1 MRFNR
6 RASAPAFAAGFPQ
19 TSAVTARRIR
29 SGSDLIRRTGPVVLT
44 NGDNTFSIDVSPYKR
59 VSVEAGESGVHNIV
73 GYGSLASTDDKAI
86 LANFGSQEA
95 ARNGYASLMRAHAG
109 IRVPGTRGVARR
121 GVSMLKWPA
130 GLAALFIVVAFF
142 GAMSGPSQS
151 GAAVAAGIP
160 EGISPQQLAE
170 AQMAVMN
177 AQRAGGAG
185 FNKGEPSLEELA
197 NGQYS
202 FQPKLKAPDVQVPEL
217 KCAPHG
223 APAK

>member
-1 MRFNR
+1 MWFNR
-6 RASAPAFAAGFPQ
+6 RAAAPAFAEGFPQ

-29 SGSDLIRRTGPVVLT
+29 SASDLVRRTGPVVLT
-44 NGDNTFSIDVSPYKR
+44 NGDNTFSIDMGPHKR
-59 VSVEAGESGVHNIV
+59 VSVEAGASGVHSIV
-73 GYGSLASTDDKAI
+73 GYSTLASNPEKVI

-109 IRVPGTRGVARR
+109 IRVPGTCGAARR

-142 GAMSGPSQS
+142 GAMSGPSQP
-151 GAAVAAGIP
+151 GAAVAAGLP

-170 AQMAVMN
+170 AQAAVLN
-177 AQRAGGAG
+177 AQRQGGAG
-185 FNKGEPSLEELA
+185 FNKSEPSLEELA

-223 APAK
+223 VPVK